1 MSILL
6 IFVIMI
12 IIGVLCAALGSGG
25 NSNNSNDS
33 YVSNQAKRPVNT
45 FNSTSG
51 VNWKNCPNCGHRINE
66 VAKKCPYCNHEFAGY
81 ASSNSSYTSSSG
93 SKYCPEC
100 GHRLNES
107 AINCGF
113 CGYSFSSDASVGNI
127 MTNTRHINKNGLSF
141 DCPEYYDIGS
151 YPSSDEAYS
160 SIVALSKNDRQ
171 SEIYVMKYRNH
182 AFDNNAKRNTF
193 LLKEYLKMKGY
204 ENITEHRSLPY
215 CFNAYAYSEVGRI
228 KTTILYNF
236 DYPYVINIVG
246 NTISNYD
253 LTEDM
258 RIINNTI

>member
-6 IFVIMI
+6 LIGIII

-25 NSNNSNDS
+25 NSNKEQVT
-33 YVSNQAKRPVNT
+33 Y
-45 FNSTSG
+45 TSSG
-51 VNWKNCPNCGHRINE
+51 GRKICPNCGRELNASAINCGFCGYSFN
-66 VAKKCPYCNHEFAGY
+66 VKNIPKTTYSSPYKKKCPN
-81 ASSNSSYTSSSG
+81 
-93 SKYCPEC
+93 C
-100 GHRLNES
+100 GRKVNTS

-113 CGYSFSSDASVGNI
+113 CGYSFSSGKSGGNT
-127 MTNTRHINKNGLSF
+127 MANTRHINKNGLSF

-193 LLKEYLKMKGY
+193 LLKEYLRMKGY

-236 DYPYVINIVG
+236 NYSYVINIVG

-253 LTEDM
+253 LTDDI
-258 RIINNTI
+258 RVINNTI